1 MRSTQNTNRSR
12 SITLG
17 ALADQLYS
25 ALDET
30 ARDFVNETF
39 NSSALGNSALVGYD
53 FDDIAESN
61 NEFCVA
67 RDYAYNRQLLPWLET
82 PDAGIYMREAILA
95 CYVCTNSDYSIYDHI
110 AAARLLWLQDSVNN
124 SVSDISLW
132 YIATAAA
139 NEFGDDYVIP
149 GADESALI
157 GTFAEHIPRCPAYW
171 HEVGQA
177 ARDAIEAIR
186 NLSAAHPASDN

>member
-1 MRSTQNTNRSR
+1 MRSTQNTNQSR

-39 NSSALGNSALVGYD
+39 NSSALGNSALAGYD

-61 NEFCVA
+61 NEFCAA
-67 RDYAYNRQLLPWLET
+67 REYTYNCQLFAWLRET

-95 CYVCTNSDYSIYDHI
+95 CCVCTNSDYSIYDHI
-110 AAARLLWLQDSVNN
+110 AAARSLWLQDSVNN

-139 NEFGDDYVIP
+139 NEFGDNCVVL

-157 GTFAEHIPRCPAYW
+157 ETFAEHNPRCPAYW

-186 NLSAAHPASDN
+186 NLAANN